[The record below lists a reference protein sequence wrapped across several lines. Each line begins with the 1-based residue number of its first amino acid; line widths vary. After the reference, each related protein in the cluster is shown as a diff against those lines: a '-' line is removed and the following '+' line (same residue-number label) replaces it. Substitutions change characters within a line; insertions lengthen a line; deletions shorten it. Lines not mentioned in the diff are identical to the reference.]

1 MGLNILK
8 ISIIH
13 KMIYRFN
20 SILNKIARSFNVQIR
35 KLILKFIL
43 KCKGL
48 IVAKV
53 TLKINTR
60 LEEDIT

>member
-1 MGLNILK
+1 
-8 ISIIH
+8 
-13 KMIYRFN
+13 MIYRVN

-60 LEEDIT
+60 LEKDIT